1 MLKIPPQG
9 LLLLDHRIPGT
20 PSLVILKMVTLAT
33 LPATTTTPQAEIP
46 DRLHRT
52 IQEWVVHLDKA
63 IPPHTHQHNARQDM
77 KDMAAVHQ
85 VVLDTITIQ
94 DKEDHLQHGEDNMTK
109 ILVHQRLAMTCTT
122 EDGVE
127 VDIHPDLDIHK
138 EVHQQHPQELH
149 HHRPII
155 HQPPNL
161 LINIRKVEWAL
172 EMGHNLGAPRA
183 QVLRDPQ
190 VECSRKARG

>member
-1 MLKIPPQG
+1 MNHFLRTEYCFTGVIVLNIPNLRSSFNSEF
-9 LLLLDHRIPGT
+9 LLF
-20 PSLVILKMVTLAT
+20 
-33 LPATTTTPQAEIP
+33 
-46 DRLHRT
+46 
-52 IQEWVVHLDKA
+52 QEWVVHLDKA

-77 KDMAAVHQ
+77 KDMAAGHQ
-85 VVLDTITIQ
+85 VGLGTTTIQ

-161 LINIRKVEWAL
+161 LINIR
-172 EMGHNLGAPRA
+172 
-183 QVLRDPQ
+183 
-190 VECSRKARG
+190 